1 MPAQWQRV
9 MTFIALAAIAVMACV
24 LFYAGAVETA
34 DNMSQLMPVTRVSRG
49 WQYAAVPFS
58 GALMLIYLVPLARRA
73 WRGQAVTM
81 PHRPDGE

>member
-1 MPAQWQRV
+1 
-9 MTFIALAAIAVMACV
+9 MACV
-24 LFYAGAVETA
+24 LLYAGAVETVE
-34 DNMSQLMPVTRVSRG
+34 NVGQLMPVTRVSRG

-73 WRGQAVTM
+73 LRGELRLM